1 MKEELGGNMEQVLLG
16 MVGLSSG
23 FIVAG
28 GVIALIVG
36 LGVITRYAGITHTGK
51 HVLLYEDAVLLGAIF
66 GNLLTIH
73 SLGIPMGQVGTAV
86 MGLFFGIFV
95 GGWILALAEVV
106 NIFPIFARR
115 IGLTKGMSVIIIC
128 IAAGK
133 LTGSLLHFFMRW

>member
-1 MKEELGGNMEQVLLG
+1 MEQVLLG
-16 MVGLSSG
+16 VIGLSSG

-66 GNLLTIH
+66 GNLLTVYFVRIP
-73 SLGIPMGQVGTAV
+73 LGQIGLGV

-115 IGLTKGMSVIIIC
+115 IGLTKGMSIIIIC

-133 LTGSLLHFFMRW
+133 LAGSLLHFLMRW

>member
-1 MKEELGGNMEQVLLG
+1 MEQVLLG
-16 MVGLSSG
+16 VIGLSSG

-51 HVLLYEDAVLLGAIF
+51 YVLLYEDAVLLGAIF
-66 GNLLTIH
+66 GNLLTVYFARIP
-73 SLGIPMGQVGTAV
+73 LGQIGLGV

-115 IGLTKGMSVIIIC
+115 IGLTKGMSIIIIC

-133 LTGSLLHFFMRW
+133 LAGSLLHFLMRW